1 MSPFG
6 GLTDN
11 KESSGSCLCE
21 ALSDPVVNHSG
32 QTALPNVKGRFLTE
46 HTHTHTHTHTAYD
59 TYVGCCKPYLSF
71 KMYKSHITFD
81 GADILYTYNIYI
93 KTIMIIMM
101 DVGCRFRHRG
111 QV

>member
-46 HTHTHTHTHTAYD
+46 HTHTHTHTQHMTHMLDAASHTF
-59 TYVGCCKPYLSF
+59 LSRCI
-71 KMYKSHITFD
+71 KATLRSMEQTFY
-81 GADILYTYNIYI
+81 IHTIYTL
-93 KTIMIIMM
+93 
-101 DVGCRFRHRG
+101 RR
-111 QV
+111 